1 MNTYLL
7 FKSIHLIAVIS
18 WMAGLLYLPRI
29 FVYHSEAD
37 RDKKSEDLIST
48 FKIME
53 RRLFI
58 YIMNPAMIV
67 SWIFGIL
74 LIHSIGINSFG
85 SLWLQLKMFFIVI
98 LTIYHFFLLQCLR
111 KFAENRNS
119 YSSKFYRIINEIPTV
134 LLIMIIFV
142 VVFKFICASCLLHI
156 DFPNYL
162 INVRSYIALNHKS
175 NSSTVASVW
184 GRTVNNHWVVKR

>member
-18 WMAGLLYLPRI
+18 WMAGILYLPRI
-29 FVYHSEAD
+29 FVYHSEAL
-37 RDKKSEDLIST
+37 KNNKSEDMMST

-67 SWIFGIL
+67 SWIFGVL
-74 LIHSIGINSFG
+74 LAHTIGIDNIVFI
-85 SLWLQLKMFFIVI
+85 WLQLKLSFVVL
-98 LTIYHFFLLQCLR
+98 LTIYHFFLFHCLM
-111 KFAENRNS
+111 KFAENNNT

-134 LLIMIIFV
+134 LLIVIILV
-142 VVFKFICASCLLHI
+142 VVFKPL
-156 DFPNYL
+156 
-162 INVRSYIALNHKS
+162 
-175 NSSTVASVW
+175 
-184 GRTVNNHWVVKR
+184 

>member
-29 FVYHSEAD
+29 FVYHSEAVQNN
-37 RDKKSEDLIST
+37 KTGDLMST

-53 RRLFI
+53 RRLFV

-74 LIHSIGINSFG
+74 LIHTIGMDNFG
-85 SLWLQLKMFFIVI
+85 SIWLQLKLAFVII
-98 LTIYHFFLLQCLR
+98 LTIYHFFLFQCLR
-111 KFAENRNS
+111 KFAENTNT
-119 YSSKFYRIINEIPTV
+119 YSPKFYRIINEIPTV
-134 LLIMIIFV
+134 LLIGIILV
-142 VVFKFICASCLLHI
+142 VVFKPL
-156 DFPNYL
+156 
-162 INVRSYIALNHKS
+162 
-175 NSSTVASVW
+175 
-184 GRTVNNHWVVKR
+184 

>member
-29 FVYHSEAD
+29 FVYHSEAV
-37 RDKKSEDLIST
+37 RDNKSEDLMST
-48 FKIME
+48 FKVME

-74 LIHSIGINSFG
+74 LIYSIGLENFN
-85 SLWLQLKMFFIVI
+85 SLWLKMKLLLVVL
-98 LTIYHFFLLQCLR
+98 LTVYHFFLFYCLK
-111 KFAENRNS
+111 KFTEDIDS
-119 YSSKFYRIINEIPTV
+119 YSSKFYRIINEIPTI
-134 LLIMIIFV
+134 LLILVILV
-142 VVFKFICASCLLHI
+142 VVFKPL
-156 DFPNYL
+156 
-162 INVRSYIALNHKS
+162 
-175 NSSTVASVW
+175 
-184 GRTVNNHWVVKR
+184 